1 MEKKLTDSPSYK
13 ATLQLYKAS
22 PRQVSDLSSVI
33 VLLVKTAWI
42 DKELK
47 NIEAAYL
54 MREVGHWCKLDKTVR
69 KQLID
74 FHSILVRRNIHFAA
88 YIPIHIE
95 HLSSSLSLD
104 DKKKLIETMAIISR
118 SDLSVEKHE
127 QHWILKIAGELKV
140 PSKDVNEIIINAKF
154 IAADRLIRAQNEIV
168 EAETKSEEPY
178 EVPAIVLNFD

>member
-13 ATLQLYKAS
+13 ATLQIAKLS
-22 PRQVSDLSSVI
+22 ERQTGDLSSVL
-33 VLLVKTAWI
+33 VLLLKTAWI

-54 MREVGHWCKLDKTVR
+54 MREVGHWCKLEKLQR

-74 FHSILVRRNIHFAA
+74 FHSTLVRRNIHFAA
-88 YIPIHIE
+88 FIPVHLE
-95 HLSSSLSLD
+95 HLSKSFSID
-104 DKKKLIETMAIISR
+104 DKKRLIETMAIISR

-127 QHWILKIAGELKV
+127 QHWIHKVSGELKV

-154 IAADRLIRAQNEIV
+154 VAADRLIRSQSEIA
-168 EAETKSEEPY
+168 EAETKADEAY
-178 EVPAIVLNFD
+178 VVPTIVLNLD